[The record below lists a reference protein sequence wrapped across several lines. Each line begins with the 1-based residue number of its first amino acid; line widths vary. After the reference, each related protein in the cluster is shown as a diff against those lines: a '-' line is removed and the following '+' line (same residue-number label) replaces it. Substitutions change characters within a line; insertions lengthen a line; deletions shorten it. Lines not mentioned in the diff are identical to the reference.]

1 MSFNIFITN
10 TMSNQK
16 IYKSL
21 LQHERDLLD
30 RNELCNITHS
40 KSTSAWL
47 ISKLSI
53 VSDEFVNAYRPMGD
67 IEILYLLEHN
77 QLPTTQPYQAIIE
90 GINGFYYS
98 NKYLVGHKKVDTSPT
113 TIVEFT
119 MPKYFLEELKQIQ
132 SKIEDGAISVG
143 LGDKAG
149 GGITRFNE
157 FIKDSKITFKI
168 VKVKRSI
175 KSKN

>member
-1 MSFNIFITN
+1 
-10 TMSNQK
+10 MSNQK

-30 RNELCNITHS
+30 RKELCNITHT

-47 ISKLSI
+47 LGELSN
-53 VSDEFVNAYRPMGD
+53 VADEFINVYGPMGD
-67 IEILYLLEHN
+67 IEILYLLEYN

-90 GINGFYYS
+90 GVNGFNYS

-113 TIVEFT
+113 TIVEFI

-132 SKIEDGAISVG
+132 SKIEDGAVSVG

-157 FIKDSKITFKI
+157 FIGNSEITFKI
-168 VKVKRSI
+168 VKVKRQL
-175 KSKN
+175 KSKNEI